1 MPSPKKY
8 FKSCCGCPN
17 RTITC
22 KFDGSC
28 DEYEKEL
35 AKYKAAG
42 KAEEQIKKE
51 NRLYADYEASN
62 VKRARMHKGKK
73 MGSNI

>member
-28 DEYEKEL
+28 DEYEKEKT
-35 AKYKAAG
+35 AYD
-42 KAEEQIKKE
+42 AERSAEKQEKDK

-62 VKRARMHKGKK
+62 VKRARRHKGEK